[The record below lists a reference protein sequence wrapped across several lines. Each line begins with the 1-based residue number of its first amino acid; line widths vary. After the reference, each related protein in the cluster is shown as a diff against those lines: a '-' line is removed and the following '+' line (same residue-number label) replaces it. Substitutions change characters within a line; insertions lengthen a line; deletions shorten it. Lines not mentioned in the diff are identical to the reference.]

1 MPDLIHIYHNKQQEG
16 PYSPEQLQ
24 DMIAKGAV
32 APITLAWKEGMSD
45 WAPLNTIVACAETQQ
60 AITPPPPV
68 AATGPKGVGGWL
80 VFFCVVLTILGPLHF
95 LAQISIAWKQFPP
108 VFAQFPNL
116 KTAIMWE
123 QAGLI
128 ALLIYGFIVG
138 CMIWNGNPRGR
149 EIAKKFLLI
158 RLFGFI
164 GIEFI
169 TVVIMR
175 ELPSQVVASVID
187 GVAVAVFVNLISFL
201 IWWLYFK
208 KSKRVRNTYGAN

>member
-1 MPDLIHIYHNKQQEG
+1 
-16 PYSPEQLQ
+16 
-24 DMIAKGAV
+24 MIAKGAV

-60 AITPPPPV
+60 ATAPPPPV